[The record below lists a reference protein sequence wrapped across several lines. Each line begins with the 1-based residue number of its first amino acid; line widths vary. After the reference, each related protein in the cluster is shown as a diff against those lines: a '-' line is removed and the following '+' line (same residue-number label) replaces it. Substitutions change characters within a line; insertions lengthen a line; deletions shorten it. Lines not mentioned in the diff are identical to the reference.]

1 MTYCIQKHPSLS
13 GKSASIYCLYCEEN
27 KENLLGQF
35 VNENYKNFP
44 YEVNDILKRLKS
56 IGHKT
61 GARENFFKLNE
72 GNLGDGVCALY
83 DNPDKNL
90 RLFCIRNGNVNVI
103 IGSGGEKPKNMK
115 AFQESPKLTDE
126 NYFLR
131 AVSKLFLERI
141 KAKEIRYNGND
152 LVGNLTFEDTDLEY

>member
-13 GKSASIYCLYCEEN
+13 GKSASIYCLYCEED
-27 KENLLGQF
+27 KKNLLEQF

-44 YEVNDILKRLKS
+44 YEVKDILKRLKS

-61 GARENFFKLNE
+61 GARESFFKPNE
-72 GNLGDGVCALY
+72 GKLGDGVCALY

-90 RLFCIRNGNVNVI
+90 RLFCIRNGTVNVI
-103 IGSGGEKPKNMK
+103 IGSGGEKPKNIK

-126 NYFLR
+126 
-131 AVSKLFLERI
+131 KLLFKGCI
-141 KAKEIRYNGND
+141 KAIFRKNKSKRNT
-152 LVGNLTFEDTDLEY
+152 LQRK